1 MAKNLSLSQSIF
13 GMNTASQSPMLT
25 GSVPISNPF
34 SNNHFSQSHDN
45 RSGAIGHWKGGPL
58 QTGTTIVAVQYKD
71 GVLLGADS
79 RSSVGSKYVANRLT
93 DKLQPLTDNI
103 FILRSGSSAHTQ
115 NVGDY
120 VQHYLT
126 NLSQELDEP
135 PRVRT
140 AAALIQSM
148 CYTNKNWLSASI
160 IIAGW
165 DKYEGGQIYSC
176 PLGATLAKK
185 VPFALGGSGSSY
197 IYGYIDAH
205 FTANTEWAQ
214 DRARKEVRKAISH
227 AIFRD
232 GSSGGVVRTIS
243 ITKNGLFRQT
253 NEPFPITKE
262 VLPVQEAQSVSYA
275 AVKQQV
281 AQPAV

>member
-1 MAKNLSLSQSIF
+1 MAKELSLSQSIY
-13 GMNTASQSPMLT
+13 GIDMNKNNSI
-25 GSVPISNPF
+25 ISGQVAMNNPF
-34 SNNHFSQSHDN
+34 NCQFPSSHYN
-45 RSGAIGHWKGGPL
+45 QNPSLNGSIGHWKGGPL
-58 QTGTTIVAVQYKD
+58 QTGTTIVSVKYKD
-71 GVLLGADS
+71 GVILGADS
-79 RSSVGSKYVANRLT
+79 RSSVSSTYVANRLT

-103 FILRSGSSAHTQ
+103 FIQRSGSSAHTQ

-120 VQHYLT
+120 VQHYLN

-140 AAALIQSM
+140 AAQLIQSI
-148 CYTNKNWLSASI
+148 CYTNKEWLSASI

-165 DKYEGGQIYSC
+165 DKYEGGQIYAC

-197 IYGYIDAH
+197 IYGYIDANFKENMEH
-205 FTANTEWAQ
+205 DE
-214 DRARKEVRKAISH
+214 ARLFVRKAISH

-243 ITKNGLFRQT
+243 ISKDGLFRQT
-253 NEPFPITKE
+253 NEPFDFGSNKNDKGGIKSSKEQPI
-262 VLPVQEAQSVSYA
+262 VSN
-275 AVKQQV
+275 V
-281 AQPAV
+281 

>member
-1 MAKNLSLSQSIF
+1 MAKELSLTQSIF
-13 GMNTASQSPMLT
+13 GIDTCDNSIINNSCSYSPLESM
-25 GSVPISNPF
+25 
-34 SNNHFSQSHDN
+34 
-45 RSGAIGHWKGGPL
+45 GHWKGGPL
-58 QTGTTIVAVQYKD
+58 QTGTTIVAVQFKE

-79 RSSVGSKYVANRLT
+79 RSSVSSTYVANRLT

-120 VQHYLT
+120 VQHYLHT
-126 NLSQELDEP
+126 LSQELDEP

-140 AAALIQSM
+140 AAQLIQSI
-148 CYTNKNWLSASI
+148 CYSNKGWLSASI

-185 VPFALGGSGSSY
+185 VPYAIGGSGSSY
-197 IYGYIDAH
+197 IYGYIDAN
-205 FTANTEWAQ
+205 FKSNKMEQ
-214 DRARKEVRKAISH
+214 KDARMFVRKAISH

-232 GSSGGVVRTIS
+232 GSSGGVIRTIS
-243 ITKNGLFRQT
+243 ITKDGLFRQT
-253 NEPFPITKE
+253 NEPFQNF
-262 VLPVQEAQSVSYA
+262 LYN
-275 AVKQQV
+275 
-281 AQPAV
+281 

>member
-1 MAKNLSLSQSIF
+1 M
-13 GMNTASQSPMLT
+13 G
-25 GSVPISNPF
+25 PISN
-34 SNNHFSQSHDN
+34 QC
-45 RSGAIGHWKGGPL
+45 RSGQIGHWKGGPL
-58 QTGTTIVAVQYKD
+58 QTGTTIVAVVYN
-71 GVLLGADS
+71 GGGLLGADS

-120 VQHYLT
+120 VRHYLI

-140 AAALIQSM
+140 AAQLIQSI
-148 CYTNKNWLSASI
+148 CYSNKNWMSASI

-165 DKYEGGQIYSC
+165 DKYEGGQIYAC

-185 VPFALGGSGSSY
+185 VPYALGGSGSSY
-197 IYGYIDAH
+197 IYGFIDAH
-205 FTANTEWAQ
+205 FKSNAMEH
-214 DRARKEVRKAISH
+214 DDARMFVRRAISH

-253 NEPFPITKE
+253 NEPFPIK
-262 VLPVQEAQSVSYA
+262 
-275 AVKQQV
+275 
-281 AQPAV
+281 